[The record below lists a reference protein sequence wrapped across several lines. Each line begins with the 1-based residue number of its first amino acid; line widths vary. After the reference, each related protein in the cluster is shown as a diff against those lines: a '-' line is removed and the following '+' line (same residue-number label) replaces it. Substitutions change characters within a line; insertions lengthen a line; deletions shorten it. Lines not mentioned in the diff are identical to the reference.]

1 MTTPGVLKL
10 KDIPL
15 GSTDAKNEVLSNS
28 PEEIVRFVNSFVVPP
43 ALSIEKFYD
52 KKKYYIVGLKGTGKT
67 ALLRYVSL
75 KLEESGDSD
84 SSFVLFKSDVD
95 EDLRKG
101 GCRS

>member
-52 KKKYYIVGLKGTGKT
+52 KKNIT
-67 ALLRYVSL
+67 
-75 KLEESGDSD
+75 
-84 SSFVLFKSDVD
+84 
-95 EDLRKG
+95 
-101 GCRS
+101 